1 MMNYMD
7 LDNLKFLLFDV
18 VKLGDVLQ
26 FEKHRDFDLEGADI
40 FLDGMKDLADQVLFP
55 SFKEMDEKPA
65 EYRDGAIHVHPQLG
79 EIFRQV
85 AESGM
90 IGSHFDPKFGGM
102 NMPHV
107 LVAAAEHILHS
118 ANNNAGPYLALTTG
132 AANLLTSFGSEELTQ
147 TYLPKMLEGKWMGTM
162 SLTEPEAGS
171 SLGDLTTSAT
181 PVEAGYYMI
190 KGQKIFIS
198 GGDHQFGENFVHMV
212 IARIP
217 GSPEGAK
224 GISLFVVP
232 KLRINPDGSLEPNDV
247 ITAGDYQKLGQRGYC
262 TSHLIFGEHND
273 CRGWLVGEPNKGL
286 KYMFQLMNQAR
297 LEVGNLAVSIA
308 TAAYQAS
315 LSYAKER
322 AQGRRMTKEGM
333 EAKEQTLIINH
344 PDVRRM
350 LLKQKSITEGAL
362 ALLLETYKYY
372 DLVHCLDGEE
382 KGNAQMMLDLLT
394 PVAKTYPSDLGI
406 ESVSNGIQV
415 LGGYGYTK
423 DFLLEQYFRD
433 IRITSIYEGTS
444 GIQALDL
451 LSRKMTANNGQAMM
465 ILLGVLNETIAAAK
479 GKPELVPYAQKLEE
493 AIAEVQKIMEHL
505 LPFAFQRQ
513 YESFLADASLFM
525 ELTGHLL
532 ISWQWLRIATAAIE
546 KMESGE
552 MRWPKSFYQ
561 EKIHTMKYYFV
572 YELPRIKG
580 LSETI
585 RSKEELTILKDG
597 CVLFE

>member
-1 MMNYMD
+1 MDYMD

-18 VKLGDVLQ
+18 VKLQDVLK
-26 FEKHRDFDLEGADI
+26 FEKHKDYDLEGADI
-40 FLDGMKDLADQVLFP
+40 FLDGMKDLADQVLYP

-65 EYRDGAIHVHPQLG
+65 MFRDGHVVVHPQLG

-85 AESGM
+85 AESGL
-90 IGSHFDPKFGGM
+90 IGSHFDPKHGGM

-107 LVAAAEHILHS
+107 LVAAAEHILHC

-132 AANLLTSFGSEELTQ
+132 AANLLTSFGSDELIE
-147 TYLPKMLEGKWMGTM
+147 TYVPKMLEGKWMGTM

-171 SLGDLTTSAT
+171 SLGDLTTTAIPT
-181 PVEAGYYMI
+181 GEDHYMI

-198 GGDHQFGENFVHMV
+198 GGDHQFGENFIHMV
-212 IARIP
+212 IARIQ
-217 GSPEGAK
+217 GAPEGAK

-232 KLRINPDGSLEPNDV
+232 KHRITADGFEPNDV
-247 ITAGDYQKLGQRGYC
+247 LTAGDYQKLGQRGYC
-262 TSHLIFGEHND
+262 TTHLMFGEHND

-308 TAAYQAS
+308 TAAYHAS
-315 LSYAKER
+315 LAYAKER
-322 AQGRRMTKEGM
+322 SQGRRMTKEGM
-333 EAKEQTLIINH
+333 EAKDQTLIINH

-350 LLKQKSITEGAL
+350 LLKQKSITEGAV

-372 DLVHCLDGEE
+372 DLVHCTEGEAQQ
-382 KGNAQMMLDLLT
+382 KAQMMLDLMT
-394 PVAKTYPSDLGI
+394 PVAKTYPSDMGI
-406 ESVSNGIQV
+406 ESVSNGVQV

-444 GIQALDL
+444 GIQSLDL
-451 LSRKMTANNGQAMM
+451 LSRKITANNGQAMM
-465 ILLGVLNETIAAAK
+465 VLLEVLNETIAAAK
-479 GKPELVPYAQKLEE
+479 GKETLQPYAQKLEE
-493 AIAEVQKIMEHL
+493 AIGVVQKVMEHL
-505 LPFAFQRQ
+505 LPYAFQKH
-513 YESFLADASLFM
+513 YERFLANASLFM
-525 ELTGHLL
+525 EMIGHIL
-532 ISWQWLRIATAAIE
+532 ISWQWLRIALAATE
-546 KMESGE
+546 KLESGE
-552 MRWPKSFYQ
+552 MRWTAAFYK

-572 YELPRIKG
+572 YELPRIKS

-585 RSKEELTILKDG
+585 RTKEELTIKNDEFSI
-597 CVLFE
+597 FE

>member
-1 MMNYMD
+1 MNYMD

-18 VKLGDVLQ
+18 VKLGEVLQ
-26 FEKHRDFDLEGADI
+26 FEKHSEFDLEGSDI
-40 FLDGMKDLADQVLFP
+40 FLDGMKDLADMAMFP
-55 SFKEMDEKPA
+55 IFKAMDEQPA
-65 EYRDGAIHVHPQLG
+65 KYHDGKVMIHPKLG

-85 AESGM
+85 AESGL
-90 IGSHFDPKFGGM
+90 IGANFDPKHGGM

-107 LVAAAEHILHS
+107 LVAAAEHILHA
-118 ANNNAGPYLALTTG
+118 ANNNVGPYLALTTG
-132 AANLLTSFGSEELTQ
+132 AANLLTSFGSDELIE
-147 TYLPKMLEGKWMGTM
+147 TYVPKMLEGKWMGTM

-171 SLGDLTTSAT
+171 SLGDLTTTAVPT
-181 PVEAGYYMI
+181 GEGYYRI

-198 GGDHQFGENFVHMV
+198 GGDHQFGENFIHMV
-212 IARIP
+212 IARIQ
-217 GSPEGAK
+217 GAPEGAK

-232 KLRINPDGSLEPNDV
+232 KHRITPDGFEPNDV

-262 TSHLIFGEHND
+262 TTHLMFGEHND

-308 TAAYQAS
+308 TAAYHAA
-315 LSYAKER
+315 LAYAKER
-322 AQGRRMTKEGM
+322 SQGRRLTKEGM

-382 KGNAQMMLDLLT
+382 KANAQMMLDLLT

-406 ESVSNGIQV
+406 ESVSNGVQV

-465 ILLGVLNETIAAAK
+465 ILMGVLNETIAAAK
-479 GKPELVPYAQKLEE
+479 EKPELVPYAQKLEE

-505 LPFAFQRQ
+505 LPFAFQQQ

-532 ISWQWLRIATAAIE
+532 ISWQWLRIATTAFE

-561 EKIHTMKYYFV
+561 EKVHTMKYYFV

-585 RSKEELTILKDG
+585 RSKEELTIRKEG
-597 CVLFE
+597 CILFE